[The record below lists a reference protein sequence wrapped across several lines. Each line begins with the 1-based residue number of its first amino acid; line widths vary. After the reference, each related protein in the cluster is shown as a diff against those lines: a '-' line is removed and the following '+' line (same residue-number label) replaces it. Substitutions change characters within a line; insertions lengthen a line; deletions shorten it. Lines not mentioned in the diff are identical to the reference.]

1 MVSCVGGVDLSE
13 NVEELCLDIIDRRV
27 YLVNEELFVVS
38 SVINISMISEFH
50 ECCRHLERYQ
60 KQRNQTANCA
70 RHS

>member
-1 MVSCVGGVDLSE
+1 MVSCVRGVDLSE

-38 SVINISMISEFH
+38 SVINISMIGEFH
-50 ECCRHLERYQ
+50 ECCRHLEGDQ